1 MRVLTVILMLAGL
14 WQFAAAPSLAQ
25 TEEGAKFEGSAE
37 VVSATTL
44 KVEGTLLRLYGIAA
58 PQQGETCRLNGRRI
72 DCGHIAATQL
82 MDLTAGAT
90 VTCEIRANETDPP
103 TARCL
108 AGDYDLSEG
117 MVYTGWARPLVFAPD
132 HLKQAQ
138 VTARE
143 RSNGLWSGEFPASVK
158 AVAYKP

>member
-1 MRVLTVILMLAGL
+1 MRGMFLILIVVGL
-14 WQFAAAPSLAQ
+14 WQAVSGPASAQ
-25 TEEGAKFEGSAE
+25 LEKGARLEGPAE
-37 VVSATTL
+37 VVSASTL
-44 KVEGTLLRLYGIAA
+44 KIEGTLLRLYGIAA
-58 PQQGETCRLNGRRI
+58 PQQGESCPLNGRRI

-90 VTCEIRANETDPP
+90 VTCDIREHETDPP

-132 HLKQAQ
+132 QLKQAQ
-138 VTARE
+138 ETARE
-143 RSNGLWSGEFPASVK
+143 RGNGLWKGDFPASVK